1 MLADIEALIE
11 PFLGERMIQ
20 EVVSVM
26 LEKGLS
32 ESFCVQ
38 IVMEAWER
46 VDGRSSVAWGMEQ
59 GGRQWYRDG

>member
-1 MLADIEALIE
+1 MLADIEVLIE

-32 ESFCVQ
+32 ENFCVR
-38 IVMEAWER
+38 IVMEAWEMVNRHSSAEEVGR
-46 VDGRSSVAWGMEQ
+46 VTVAS
-59 GGRQWYRDG
+59 R